1 MTKRT
6 LAFTAALTVLVATT
20 GLSGL
25 SAQAGDPDHFELF
38 FVNTNNTGGGVIG
51 RYNFDEPMWQFG
63 DRPGY
68 RCAWA
73 FLMNGGE
80 RIARVQFD
88 RGQTYTL
95 INDKFGDETANDFS
109 QCVDAEELEVK
120 PKPEGLG
127 DTIVDFNLGGSKL
140 TSLTFPATSPEDS
153 DSWWELEEGE
163 ADEVEIELYWTHDV
177 AVIGTLTSLTPSLTF
192 SVRSTA
198 APKINDVTPTNG
210 GPGTEVDITGANF
223 VGVNSVTFGGVDAS
237 YEVESAGEI
246 VATVP
251 QGASDGRIAVTTPTG
266 TGTSEATFTVGAVV
280 THASEVTLKLSG
292 HLVASGVVRSLD
304 GTAGCIDGR
313 TVVVQKRVDGKW
325 RNRGK
330 DKTGAA
336 GHYRKKIKNKN
347 GVYRAK
353 VKKAT
358 LANGEVCL
366 VDFSKKH
373 RN

>member
-6 LAFTAALTVLVATT
+6 LAFTAALTVLVATA

-25 SAQAGDPDHFELF
+25 SAQAGDPDHFEIF
-38 FVNTNNTGGGVIG
+38 FVVANNSGAGHIG
-51 RYNFDEPMWQFG
+51 RYEFEEPLWQFG

-73 FLMNGGE
+73 FLMNGGVPV
-80 RIARVQFD
+80 ARVQFD
-88 RGQTYTL
+88 RGQTYTV
-95 INDKFGDETANDFS
+95 INDKFGDETTNDFS
-109 QCVDAEELEVK
+109 QCIDVDELEVK
-120 PKPEGLG
+120 PKPAGLG
-127 DTIVDFNLGGSKL
+127 DTVVDFNLGGSKL
-140 TSLTFPATSPEDS
+140 TSLTFPSTSPENA

-163 ADEVEIELYWTHDV
+163 EDEVEIELYWTRDV
-177 AVIGTLTSLTPSLTF
+177 AVIATLTSLSPTLTF

-198 APKINDVTPTNG
+198 APKINEVSPTKG
-210 GPGTEVDITGANF
+210 GPGTQVDITGANF
-223 VGVNSVTFGGVDAS
+223 VGVSSVTFGGVDAS
-237 YEVESAGEI
+237 FEVESAGEI

-266 TGTSEATFTVGAVV
+266 TGTSDVTFTVGGVV

-304 GTAGCIDGR
+304 GTAACTDGR
-313 TVVVQKRVDGKW
+313 TVVVQKRDAGKW

-330 DKTGAA
+330 DKTGPA
-336 GHYRKKIKNKN
+336 GRYREKIKNKS
-347 GVYRAK
+347 GLYRAK